1 MRQTLLLALLV
12 GGVTLLAHWPSLES
26 RALTFDDDAYLLNNP
41 IIRSPSWQGLGRFWT
56 EIARPSTVPGYYQP
70 LSMTS
75 LLIDAALGGHPGN
88 LRPFHRTSLLLH
100 AINAILVFLVLQQL
114 LRMPMPAAI
123 AAMLFSVHPLA
134 VESICWVGERKTLLA
149 TTLALISVVFYV
161 RHARGHGWPSLV
173 FSMVFFM
180 LALTAKPSVMALP
193 VVLLLLD
200 IWPLRR
206 LDGQSIIE
214 KLPFVL
220 LTVCGAVVAYVSQ
233 SNTYGV
239 TLPVGDA
246 SPNPFALLTHNVAFY
261 LRKSLWPTSMSAYYP
276 IPNPLDWSNLMVL
289 AGAVATP
296 ALLIFALRM
305 RRRTPSLAI
314 GLGVFFVAL
323 LPAMGLIGFHPVIAA
338 DRHLYFP
345 VLGLLLPLTLLL
357 DWLLRRRSY
366 VLPVIATVAFVL
378 LTRETRLTI
387 AHWRD
392 SVALFTYFTRVAPDA
407 PAPYARLGA
416 ALLTSNRAED
426 SIAPLKRSLDLRPNQ
441 PFTLRR
447 LGQAQMLTG
456 QAIEGVKSLEAAHAL
471 RPESFP
477 ILRDLGWASLAAGDS
492 DAAAR
497 HFQAALTLR
506 PRDPGLM
513 HDLRLLKEQ
522 LDADPTTQ
530 PTKSATEYFTPRK

>member
-1 MRQTLLLALLV
+1 MKQTLLLALLV
-12 GGVTLLAHWPSLES
+12 GAVATIAHWPSLAS
-26 RALTFDDDAYLLNNP
+26 RALTFDDDAYLVNNP
-41 IIRSPSWQGLGRFWT
+41 LIRNPSWHGLGRFWT

-75 LLIDAALGGHPGN
+75 LLVDAALGGHPGN

-100 AINAILVFLVLQQL
+100 TINAILVFFVLRQL
-114 LRMPMPAAI
+114 LKMPMAAAI
-123 AAMLFSVHPLA
+123 AAMLFGVHPLA

-149 TTLALISVVFYV
+149 TALALISVLFYV
-161 RHARGHGWPSLV
+161 RHARGHGWPSLIL
-173 FSMVFFM
+173 SIVFFL

-193 VVLLLLD
+193 LVLLLLD

-206 LDGQSIIE
+206 LDGRSVIE

-220 LTVCGAVVAYVSQ
+220 LAVSGAIVAYVSQ

-239 TLPVGDA
+239 TLPIGEA
-246 SPNPFALLTHNVAFY
+246 APNPFTLFTHNVAFY
-261 LRKSLWPTSMSAYYP
+261 LRKAFWPTSMSAYYP
-276 IPNPLDWSNLMVL
+276 VPHPLDWSNLMVL
-289 AGAVATP
+289 AGAVALP
-296 ALLIFALRM
+296 ALLIAALLM

-314 GLGVFFVAL
+314 GGGVFFVAL

-345 VLGLLLPLTLLL
+345 ILGLLLPLTVLL
-357 DWLLRRRSY
+357 DWLLRRQAY
-366 VLPVIATVAFVL
+366 LLPVVASVAFVL
-378 LTRETRLTI
+378 LTRETRLAI

-392 SVALFTYFTRVAPDA
+392 SVALFSYFTQVAPDA

-477 ILRDLGWASLAAGDS
+477 ILRDLGWACLAAGDS

-530 PTKSATEYFTPRK
+530 PTRSATEYFAPRK